1 MLVISVFSA
10 KDDFN
15 AARMIARPICPA
27 SAFDPAAFS
36 TADLPTAVFAK
47 AVQRPM
53 MTFQPQLLRQKD
65 QCQYHEAAIA
75 ASQPIAAAVLPNQH
89 GRRKNIKTC
98 KAAGQASPLPAPH
111 KTAKPISILTPR
123 RVAGAIH
130 ARFNGLHY
138 RFDKSFVTP
147 SLLVSDHL

>member
-27 SAFDPAAFS
+27 SASAPAAFSTAAFS

-53 MTFQPQLLRQKD
+53 MAFRPQLLRQ
-65 QCQYHEAAIA
+65 
-75 ASQPIAAAVLPNQH
+75 
-89 GRRKNIKTC
+89 
-98 KAAGQASPLPAPH
+98 
-111 KTAKPISILTPR
+111 
-123 RVAGAIH
+123 
-130 ARFNGLHY
+130 
-138 RFDKSFVTP
+138 
-147 SLLVSDHL
+147 